1 MCVFFVFIIYT
12 ETYVHTSLPIEYSI
26 DSIAF
31 AMFAHTQHTIL
42 LYSGD
47 AVAIDPSASIFVNVK
62 SNDATLDSFVHVD
75 PANQDPPEQPIVLE
89 SAEPQAPLEPVVKI
103 ITGPKGK
110 SDG

>member
-1 MCVFFVFIIYT
+1 MQAKLIHACIHTYIQYYSGIFIVF
-12 ETYVHTSLPIEYSI
+12 
-26 DSIAF
+26 
-31 AMFAHTQHTIL
+31 
-42 LYSGD
+42 YSGD

-75 PANQDPPEQPIVLE
+75 PANQDVKGSGDPPELQITLE

-110 SDG
+110 SNG